1 VSEVMRTKDFN
12 RTKIV
17 DIVKC
22 TERNGVLY
30 LRIPHEIVKALNL
43 TTKHRF
49 AVYFDGRFIIYE
61 MVPYGGL
68 SHEEG

>member
-1 VSEVMRTKDFN
+1 MSEVMRTKNFDK
-12 RTKIV
+12 TKIV
-17 DIVKC
+17 DIVKV

-49 AVYFDGRFIIYE
+49 AVYLHDKLIIYE

>member
-1 VSEVMRTKDFN
+1 MSEVMRTKDFN

-49 AVYFDGRFIIYE
+49 AVYLHDKLIIYE
-61 MVPYGGL
+61 LVPYGVTT
-68 SHEEG
+68 SEEG